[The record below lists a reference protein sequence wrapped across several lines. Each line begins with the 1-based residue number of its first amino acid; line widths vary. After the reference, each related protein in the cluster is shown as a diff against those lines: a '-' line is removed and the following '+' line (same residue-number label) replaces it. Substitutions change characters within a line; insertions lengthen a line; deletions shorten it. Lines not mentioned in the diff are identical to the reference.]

1 MAQST
6 SLRLLKEVFKLQ
18 VSTYAAG
25 YVLAK
30 VGRPKL
36 VLPKSSEFLFTT
48 TQLPCRDDIASSYRV
63 LCALRPA
70 AASVSV

>member
-1 MAQST
+1 MRAW
-6 SLRLLKEVFKLQ
+6 LYLQ

-36 VLPKSSEFLFTT
+36 VLLKSSEFLFTK
-48 TQLPCRDDIASSYRV
+48 TQLLWSDDIASSYCA
-63 LCALRPA
+63 LCAVGQR
-70 AASVSV
+70 